1 MTLPEGELGDGAG
14 AYAGRKLGESSAT
27 EKLHP
32 AVHQHERERERHG
45 SDGDRLG
52 RAVIEG
58 TPVRR

>member
-1 MTLPEGELGDGAG
+1 MAVART
-14 AYAGRKLGESSAT
+14 RGESSAT

-32 AVHQHERERERHG
+32 AVHQHEREREQHG

-58 TPVRR
+58 TPVMG

>member
-1 MTLPEGELGDGAG
+1 MAVARTRD
-14 AYAGRKLGESSAT
+14 ESSST
-27 EKLHP
+27 EKVHP

-52 RAVIEG
+52 RAMFEG

>member
-1 MTLPEGELGDGAG
+1 MAVART
-14 AYAGRKLGESSAT
+14 RGESSAT

-32 AVHQHERERERHG
+32 AVHHHERERGRHG

-58 TPVRR
+58 TPVMG